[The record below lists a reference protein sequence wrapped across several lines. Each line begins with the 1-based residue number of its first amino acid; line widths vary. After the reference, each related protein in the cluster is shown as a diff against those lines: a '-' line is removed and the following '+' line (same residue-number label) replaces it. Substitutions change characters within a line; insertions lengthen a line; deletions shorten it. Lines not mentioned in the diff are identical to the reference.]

1 MKQLFFLLLL
11 ISYSLNGIAQ
21 NQLTLKEQAA
31 ILYMREEEKLARDVY
46 DSMFAKYDVNPF
58 GNIRKSEQIHMD
70 KVKGLIET
78 YKLTD
83 PVEFKKDTHGLFT
96 NRLLQKY
103 YDDLISSGSLSFT
116 DALKVGAKI
125 EELDIHDL
133 NEHIKQ
139 TQNQEIISVFNYLK
153 IASGNHLRAFVRR
166 LKMQNIAYNPSIL
179 SKEEFEAIIVE

>member
-1 MKQLFFLLLL
+1 MKQSLFLLFL

-21 NQLTLKEQAA
+21 NQVSSKEQAA

-58 GNIRKSEQIHMD
+58 GNIRMSEQIHMD

-78 YKLTD
+78 FKLSD
-83 PVEFKKDTHGLFT
+83 PVEFKKDTQGLFT
-96 NRLLQKY
+96 NKLLQKY
-103 YDDLISSGSLSFT
+103 YNDLISIGNLSFT

-133 NEHIKQ
+133 NEFIKQ
-139 TQNQEIISVFNYLK
+139 IQNDEIISVFNYLK
-153 IASGNHLRAFVRR
+153 IASGNHIRAFVRR
-166 LKMQNIAYNPSIL
+166 LKMQDIAYSPSIL
-179 SKEEFEAIIVE
+179 SKEEFD

>member
-1 MKQLFFLLLL
+1 MTYFLNAFSQQHQ
-11 ISYSLNGIAQ
+11 ITQ
-21 NQLTLKEQAA
+21 KEQES

-46 DSMFAKYDVNPF
+46 DSMFAKYAVNPF

-83 PVEFKKDTHGLFT
+83 PVELKNNKPGMFKNSLMQT
-96 NRLLQKY
+96 Y
-103 YDDLISSGSLSFT
+103 YNDLIQKGSVSFT
-116 DALKVGAKI
+116 EALKVGALI

-133 NEHIKQ
+133 NERIKL

-153 IASGNHLRAFVRR
+153 MASGNHIRAFVRK
-166 LKMQNIAYNPSIL
+166 LKMQDIVYTPSIL
-179 SKEEFEAIIVE
+179 SKEEFDSIIAE